1 MQSEIR
7 VLGRRLLLTLAIA
20 IGVALL
26 HAVAIGPPAAAGSAA
41 AGSAGASDPAPSPD
55 AVREAFTFS
64 DVVFYDGSAWQDV
77 KLTTGSVEGPA
88 GGASA
93 TARIKSGLGGP
104 KTYFLLGG
112 DASALRVPVPRPRF
126 RLAADEGTVRRLQLA
141 QFEVKDG
148 VRRTTVEIGKVTT
161 FKKGSEL
168 EVTKVSN
175 GLWEVKPKKSL
186 QPGEYALVLS
196 ESGPVADFNVGEGGY

>member
-26 HAVAIGPPAAAGSAA
+26 HAVAIGPPVGNAAASAA
-41 AGSAGASDPAPSPD
+41 GTAPD
-55 AVREAFTFS
+55 AAVAEAFTFS
-64 DVVFYDGSAWQDV
+64 EVVFYDGSAWQDV

-88 GGASA
+88 GGTSA
-93 TARIKSGLGGP
+93 TARLKSGLGGP

-112 DASALRVPVPRPRF
+112 DASLLRVPVPRPRF
-126 RLAADEGTVRRLQLA
+126 RFAADEGTARRLQLA

-148 VRRTTVEIGKVTT
+148 VRRTTVEIGKVAT

-168 EVTKVSN
+168 EVTKISD
-175 GLWEVKPKKSL
+175 GFWEVKPKKSL

-196 ESGPVADFNVGEGGY
+196 ESGPVADFNVGESGY

>member
-20 IGVALL
+20 IGIALL
-26 HAVAIGPPAAAGSAA
+26 HAVAIGPPAGSAA
-41 AGSAGASDPAPSPD
+41 ATTPAPPSASS
-55 AVREAFTFS
+55 AVEAFTFR
-64 DVVFYDGSAWQDV
+64 DVVFFDGAAWQDV

-88 GGASA
+88 GGTSP
-93 TARIKSGLGGP
+93 TARLKSGLGGP

-112 DASALRVPVPRPRF
+112 DASAVRVPVPRPRF
-126 RLAADEGTVRRLQLA
+126 RFAGDEGTARRLQLA

-148 VRRTTVEIGKVTT
+148 VRRTTVEIGKVAT

-168 EVTKVSN
+168 EVTKVSD

-186 QPGEYALVLS
+186 QPGEYALILS
-196 ESGPVADFNVGEGGY
+196 ESDPVADFNVGESGY